1 MPNIRIDHIEIN
13 NFKNVK
19 HGVID
24 LTSKKQ
30 NASILALYGQNGSGK
45 TALIDAEPCISFV

>member
-1 MPNIRIDHIEIN
+1 MPNIRIDNIEIN

-30 NASILALYGQNGSGK
+30 TASVLALYGQNGSGK
-45 TALIDAEPCISFV
+45 TALIESINI